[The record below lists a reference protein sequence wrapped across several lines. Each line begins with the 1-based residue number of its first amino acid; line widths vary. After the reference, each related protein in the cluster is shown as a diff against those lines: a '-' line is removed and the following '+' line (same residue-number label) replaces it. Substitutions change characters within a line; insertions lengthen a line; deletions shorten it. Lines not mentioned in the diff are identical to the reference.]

1 MSGNQEENWGNKM
14 WVSHFPHLPHHFS
27 LYMGWEA
34 GSSHGAKDFISRRTL
49 SRRECQLHFCHEV
62 PAQARPRSHSSRGG
76 QDSLLY
82 GPGKV
87 PFLPS
92 HYLLPW
98 EKLHEAQEGSWL
110 TAVTQ
115 LQAEEVPRQ
124 TRQTWPCQTLILVPK
139 TRAV

>member
-1 MSGNQEENWGNKM
+1 MKCQPRPGLGHTAAGEVKTA
-14 WVSHFPHLPHHFS
+14 
-27 LYMGWEA
+27 YCMG
-34 GSSHGAKDFISRRTL
+34 
-49 SRRECQLHFCHEV
+49 
-62 PAQARPRSHSSRGG
+62 QA
-76 QDSLLY
+76 
-82 GPGKV
+82 KV

-98 EKLHEAQEGSWL
+98 EKLQEAQEGSWV